1 MSKPKS
7 ILKPA
12 ASAGSSVSF
21 RVPADLAARLSAVRV
36 ASHQRAL
43 VFDIDPALAKALA
56 RLVRQAE
63 IELAESASGV
73 SPQQPVELSVQHSRE
88 VPNEI

>member
-12 ASAGSSVSF
+12 ASAGASVSF
-21 RVPADLAARLSAVRV
+21 RVPADLATRLSAVR
-36 ASHQRAL
+36 ATSHQRAL
-43 VFDIDPALAKALA
+43 VFDIDPVLAKALA

-73 SPQQPVELSVQHSRE
+73 SSQQSAKLPVQHSQE

>member
-1 MSKPKS
+1 MSKKKS

-12 ASAGSSVSF
+12 ASAGASISF
-21 RVPADLAARLSAVRV
+21 RVPAELAARLSAVR
-36 ASHQRAL
+36 ATSHQRAL

-73 SPQQPVELSVQHSRE
+73 CPQQPVELSVQHSQE